1 MFLSK
6 FNRKERFF
14 VAVDAAGGD
23 HEELHAPS
31 LQLTDAFREKLEA
44 AIGIPVPVH
53 AWASIDYHLNWLHAA
68 LQWKANPGL
77 LHEKTIRNDRFAADG
92 LELVLRNQEDI
103 DLIVAWTAPCGG
115 LMVVLVEAKAYG
127 RWTNK
132 QVGHKVHR
140 LVAIVDSA
148 RSAGLSFTPLLVLAG
163 PTPPSQ
169 KLDTAGWPVWG
180 QDKDGRPMFMELP
193 VAGARLSVQR
203 ADDWGNPCE

>member
-132 QVGHKVHR
+132 QVGHKVHTTR
-140 LVAIVDSA
+140 GDCRQCEVGRPFLYAIAGLGWPHAAFAETRYCGVAGLGTRQGRSTDVHGTA
-148 RSAGLSFTPLLVLAG
+148 CRRSAAQR
-163 PTPPSQ
+163 PT
-169 KLDTAGWPVWG
+169 
-180 QDKDGRPMFMELP
+180 GR
-193 VAGARLSVQR
+193 RLGKSL
-203 ADDWGNPCE
+203 